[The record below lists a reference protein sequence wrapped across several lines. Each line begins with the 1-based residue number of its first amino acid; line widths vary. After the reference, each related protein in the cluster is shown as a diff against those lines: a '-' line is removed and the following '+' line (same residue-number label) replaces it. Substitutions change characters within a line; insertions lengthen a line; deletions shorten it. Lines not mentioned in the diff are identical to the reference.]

1 MTMSGPPFGLGHV
14 FAVIILAAV
23 GPALVWADSADVQH
37 PVLDPGATEGQR
49 ASLESQLA
57 PLLEMSDEELA
68 ALVPERNG
76 FRFCDCP
83 NCEMGTQ
90 QGQLVW
96 AGLEAPD
103 KVKCK
108 FCGMVFP
115 NEQYPEDKTITALNP
130 RGETVTYHYYENEDG
145 THFFSGRARYDA
157 KHWLGR
163 RAYELARLAY
173 ISKDPAHERKAIV
186 LLDAFAQKYPGWCV
200 MYDLTRGDSKPLDS
214 HPEKP
219 HPYWGGIWSR
229 WHYGD
234 VPTDLVRAYD
244 LVYYSDEWQK
254 LSAEKGLD
262 VRERLEDEVL
272 RASVEFLKGY
282 EEHLS
287 NMSPTLYRGF
297 IIAGRVLA
305 EPDYVHDA
313 LDRFSQLLRTQ
324 FLFDGMWKEGTIS
337 YHRQTIGGLR
347 AIMDL
352 AKGHSD
358 PEGYTWPQDG
368 THFED
373 LDLAAEFPFVRKVM
387 AADSALVFPN
397 RRVVPVHDAWARSSY
412 TPQLPPQTTLLP
424 AMEHCCLH
432 RGEGDNQMQARLHFS
447 PGYGHKHA
455 DDLSL
460 IVWAKGRELLS
471 DLGYTHTAYRRW
483 ATSTP
488 AHNAVVVDE
497 ANQQTGRDRCDLLL
511 FDSGAGPVQT
521 VEATGAACYP
531 DITRVYRRQVLLVD
545 VSPTQAYVVDIF
557 RVAGGSQHDWFLHGS
572 ADYDQTA
579 TVNLDLE
586 PMEGTLLG
594 PDAEFR
600 LPGSE
605 SDGGE
610 AGGRNLAYAFI
621 RDLAEAQAD
630 DQWRITFRPGTVA
643 GGAVAPRT
651 DKAGAGAAPATNG
664 KEGPA
669 AQIRSTVLGQQGTT
683 VVLGRAPSIRRA
695 KEDDA
700 KLEDFLMPIVVARR
714 SGDDLASTFV
724 AVHEPFT
731 DEPFISEVRALTPLE
746 GAAPTVALEVLRE
759 GERDLIICCTEETA
773 GEMVTIPADPPV
785 EFTGRTG
792 FVRLRGEE
800 VLTAYMLDGTRLH
813 CGEFTMVTEPAP
825 EGAIAGVVR
834 EEDRFGFQV
843 AERLPGGKAL
853 AGRTV
858 LVTHPDGSTHGYVA
872 SGVEV
877 IEGGSLILLDDDPG
891 FSIREDGKTEFIYY
905 PQGEQE
911 GSNTY
916 RVLTVT
922 SLQRQL

>member
-1 MTMSGPPFGLGHV
+1 MRAGSVYIAGGVIAVTTDFAFGSPGVLAVMMLTSLGLS
-14 FAVIILAAV
+14 LAHA
-23 GPALVWADSADVQH
+23 GSDEVQH
-37 PVLDPGATEGQR
+37 PVFDPGDIEGQR

-145 THFFSGRARYDA
+145 RHFFSGRARHDA

-163 RAYELARLAY
+163 RAYELAKLAY

-200 MYDLTRGDSKPLDS
+200 MFDLTRGDSKPLDS

-244 LVYYSDEWQK
+244 LVYYSDQWQK

-262 VRERLEDEVL
+262 VRERLENEVL

-297 IIAGRVLA
+297 IIAGRVLV

-347 AIMDL
+347 AIMNL
-352 AKGHSD
+352 AEGYSD

-368 THFED
+368 TRFED
-373 LDLAAEFPFVRKVM
+373 LDLGAQFPFVSKVM
-387 AADSALVFPN
+387 AADSALIFPN
-397 RRVVPVHDAWARSSY
+397 GRVVPVHDAWARSSY
-412 TPQLPPQTTLLP
+412 KPELPPQTTLLA

-432 RGEGDNQMQARLHFS
+432 RGEAMNQMQARLHFS

-521 VEATGAACYP
+521 VEATATACYP
-531 DITRVYRRQVLLVD
+531 DLTTVYRRQVMLVD
-545 VSPTQAYVVDIF
+545 VSPTQAYVVDVF

-579 TVNLDLE
+579 TLSLGLKPVA
-586 PMEGTLLG
+586 GTLLG
-594 PDAEFR
+594 PDAEFH
-600 LPGSE
+600 LPRSE
-605 SDGGE
+605 GDKGD
-610 AGGRNLAYAFI
+610 AGDRNLAYAFI
-621 RDLAEAQAD
+621 RDLAQATTD
-630 DQWRITFRPGTVA
+630 DQWAIIFDSDEDSPVQ
-643 GGAVAPRT
+643 V
-651 DKAGAGAAPATNG
+651 
-664 KEGPA
+664 
-669 AQIRSTVLGQQGTT
+669 RSTVLGQPGTA

-714 SGDDLASTFV
+714 SGEDLASTFV

-746 GAAPTVALEVLRE
+746 AAAQTVALEIIRQ
-759 GERDLIICCTEETA
+759 GERDIIICCTEDVATET
-773 GEMVTIPADPPV
+773 VSIPGGPAI
-785 EFTGRTG
+785 EFSGRTA
-792 FVRLRGEE
+792 FLRLRGDE
-800 VLTAYMLDGTRLH
+800 VTTAYLLDGTLLR
-813 CGEFTMVTEPAP
+813 CGDFTMTTDPAP
-825 EGAIAGVVR
+825 EGAIQGVVR
-834 EEDRFGFQV
+834 EGNRFAFRV
-843 AERLPGGKAL
+843 AERLPAGKAL
-853 AGRTV
+853 AGRTL

-872 SGVEV
+872 TGAEPTQD
-877 IEGGSLILLDDDPG
+877 GSLILLEDDPG
-891 FSIREDGKTEFIYY
+891 FAIHEDGKTGLLYF
-905 PQGEQE
+905 PQSELE

-922 SLQRQL
+922 CLQRRP

>member
-1 MTMSGPPFGLGHV
+1 MIMRRFLLALSLVLVVTMMMNPS
-14 FAVIILAAV
+14 ART
-23 GPALVWADSADVQH
+23 DSADVQH
-37 PVLDPGATEGQR
+37 PVFDPGVNEGQQ
-49 ASLESQLA
+49 ASLEAQLA
-57 PLLEMSDEELA
+57 PLLEMSDQELA

-145 THFFSGRARYDA
+145 RHFFSGRARYDR
-157 KHWLGR
+157 KHWLAR
-163 RAYELARLAY
+163 RAYELAKLAY
-173 ISKDPAHERKAIV
+173 ISKDPAHERKAIA
-186 LLDAFAQKYPGWCV
+186 LLDAFGKKYPGWCV

-214 HPEKP
+214 YPEKP

-234 VPTDLVRAYD
+234 VPTDLIRAYD
-244 LVYYSDEWQK
+244 LVYYSDEWEK

-262 VRERLEDEVL
+262 VRKRLEDEVF

-347 AIMDL
+347 AIMSL
-352 AKGHSD
+352 AKGYSD

-368 THFED
+368 SQFKD
-373 LDLAAEFPFVRKVM
+373 LDLEEQFPFVGKVM

-397 RRVVPVHDAWARSSY
+397 KRIVAVHDAWGLSSY
-412 TPQLPPQTTLLP
+412 TPELPPQTTLLS

-432 RGEGDNQMQARLHFS
+432 RGEGDNQMQARLHFA

-488 AHNAVVVDE
+488 AHNTVVVDE
-497 ANQQTGRDRCDLLL
+497 ANQQTSGERCNLLL
-511 FDSGAGPVQT
+511 FDSGAGPVQA
-521 VEATGAACYP
+521 VEVTGTACYP
-531 DITRVYRRQVLLVD
+531 DITTTYRRQIMLVD
-545 VSPTQAYVVDIF
+545 VSPTQAYVVDVF

-579 TVNLDLE
+579 TVSLDLK
-586 PMEGTLLG
+586 PVEGTLLG
-594 PDAEFR
+594 PDAAFR
-600 LPGSE
+600 LPTSE
-605 SDGGE
+605 VDGGD
-610 AGGRNLAYAFI
+610 AGDRNLAYAFI
-621 RDLAEAQAD
+621 RDLTQAKTD
-630 DQWRITFRPGTVA
+630 DRWSITFRFDEASPVQ
-643 GGAVAPRT
+643 V
-651 DKAGAGAAPATNG
+651 
-664 KEGPA
+664 
-669 AQIRSTVLGQQGTT
+669 RSTVLGQEGTT

-700 KLEDFLMPIVVARR
+700 RLEDFLMPIVVARR
-714 SGDDLASTFV
+714 SGEGLASTFV
-724 AVHEPFT
+724 AVHEPFS
-731 DEPFISEVRALTPLE
+731 EQPFISEARALTPLD
-746 GAAPTVALEVLRE
+746 GAAPAVGVEVMRE
-759 GERDLIICCTEETA
+759 GERDIIICCTEEAA
-773 GEMVTIPADPPV
+773 GETVTVPAQPPI

-792 FVRLRGEE
+792 FVRLRGDE
-800 VLTAYMLDGTRLH
+800 VTTAYMLDATHLR
-813 CGEFTMVTEPAP
+813 CGDFELTAEPAP
-825 EGAIAGVVR
+825 GGSIVGVVR
-834 EEDRFGFQV
+834 EKNRFAFRV
-843 AERLPGGKAL
+843 AEKLPGGKAL

-872 SGVEV
+872 SGVEA
-877 IEGGSLILLDDDPG
+877 IAGGSLILLDDDPG
-891 FSIREDGKTEFIYY
+891 FAIREDGKTEFLYY

-922 SLQRQL
+922 SLQRQP